1 VNNIWLFPAL
11 GSGTDVTICATI
23 SQIGLLHTNS
33 PATRMPDVSKPSPH
47 SCFLVQ
53 EPGVLLLILALDIP
67 LIRRVLT
74 KAKGQINNQGYTAMR
89 SPYI

>member
-23 SQIGLLHTNS
+23 SQIGLLHTKS

-47 SCFLVQ
+47 SCLVQ

-74 KAKGQINNQGYTAMR
+74 KAKVQINNQGYTAMR
-89 SPYI
+89 SPCI